1 MSHRAC
7 QFVLGEK
14 YPRGFLYTRGKI
26 NCGRA
31 SVYRKYTIN
40 KDTGTQTL
48 FIFYKIQI
56 LIPMYKSALHSLLLG
71 RSDLGD
77 SGLLS
82 PGASKSSRLITSARL
97 ACRST
102 SD

>member
-1 MSHRAC
+1 MSL
-7 QFVLGEK
+7 FTKVLFSQSDFTLFHHPTVWGEK
-14 YPRGFLYTRGKI
+14 YPRGFLYTRGEI
-26 NCGRA
+26 NYGRA

-40 KDTGTQTL
+40 KDTRTQTL

-56 LIPMYKSALHSLLLG
+56 LIPMYNCALHSLLLG

-82 PGASKSSRLITSARL
+82 PG
-97 ACRST
+97 
-102 SD
+102 